1 MRIAVKALN
10 DVLDEGLPLHPLEE
24 QRESV
29 RNWRQIGLG
38 IFGLADMLV
47 KMEIPYGSKE
57 SIEICD
63 EIGYLMIVCALTQS
77 CILAK
82 KDGSFPLYDNS
93 VFRTMYFCEN
103 EPSEPSTVIL
113 DQIKEYGLRNSQLLT
128 IAPTGSISTML
139 GVSGGIE
146 PIFANS
152 YQRTTKSLHGHDET
166 YTVYT
171 PIVKKYMEK
180 YHLKDESELPK
191 WFVTAQDID
200 YHQRIDMQAVW
211 QKHID
216 ASISSTI
223 NVPHNFTVK
232 QVEDLYMYAWER
244 HLKGVTIFREGS
256 GREGILTTSKGRENK
271 AFEIDKTRILLEDLP
286 RGVIIKAD
294 DDCVGKKRT
303 LHTGCGTLHCEAFFH
318 PDTGDLLETYLSK
331 GSQGGCNNFMVG
343 LSRMISL
350 AARGGIDI
358 YSIVDQLKSSGTC
371 PSYAVRTAT
380 KKDTSKGSSCP
391 VAIGNALL
399 DMYKEFQDEITDES
413 DEEEAVSE
421 KINSEEYNCPST
433 SSPVVE
439 IVTIPKCPEC
449 GGNLVFEGGCNTCK
463 DCGWSKC
470 D

>member
-1 MRIAVKALN
+1 MN
-10 DVLDEGLPLHPLEE
+10 DVLDEGLPLHPLEI

-29 RNWRQIGLG
+29 KNWRQIGLG
-38 IFGLADMLV
+38 IFGLADMLI
-47 KMEIPYGSKE
+47 KMEITYGSEE

-63 EIGYLMIVCALTQS
+63 EIGHHMIHFALNES
-77 CILAK
+77 WILAEQ
-82 KDGSFPLYDNS
+82 DGTFPLYDNS
-93 VFRTMYFCEN
+93 VPKSAFFYENMY
-103 EPSEPSTVIL
+103 PSGLS
-113 DQIKEYGLRNSQLLT
+113 KEIEKSGLRNSQLLT

-413 DEEEAVSE
+413 DEEEAVFE
-421 KINSEEYNCPST
+421 KINSGEYNCPST